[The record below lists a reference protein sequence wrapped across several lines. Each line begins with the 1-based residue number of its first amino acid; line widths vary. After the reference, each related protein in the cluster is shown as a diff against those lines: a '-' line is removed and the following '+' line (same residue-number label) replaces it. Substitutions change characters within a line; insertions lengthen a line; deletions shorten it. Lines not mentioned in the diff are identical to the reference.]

1 MKEEISTIKQI
12 NSEATPI
19 VSLSVTN
26 LDIEVEEGKVYKD
39 SFFIESENKVPIE
52 GYVCTTSDKVE
63 TEAERLEG
71 TRQEIPFYFKGK
83 LATAGNTFEGDIVL
97 ITNGGEYNIPYCVKV
112 IHKFVESSGGRI
124 STMEEFVQI
133 YENNRKEAVDIFFLP
148 NFEEVFLQGK
158 PEQKELY
165 HSLMKSRSKSLIL
178 EEFLTAAGY
187 KNTSFLDVSQD
198 KLVLEEEDSS
208 AQLELLLTQPGY
220 VEGSIYSE
228 KGQIQI
234 SRERF
239 SSDDFT
245 DGKLLFNV
253 ERKQN
258 LLNGSDIIHIDT
270 VRQDIEIS
278 VEWWAKQTALTK
290 EKEKKLYLKKKRA
303 QLMHNYL
310 YFRTGSIAFED
321 FAEDSG
327 HVLEELSRYTEDN
340 EWKLYRMHFF
350 LMEERKE
357 EGKELLELLEKVSQ
371 RDEFTPL
378 EANYFLYLKAM
389 YYRTPE
395 AISKAVSTIREF
407 YELSEYKAEALWML
421 IYLDREY
428 VYNKRLQYDTI
439 RQLFEEG
446 NNSSLLY
453 FEACDILN
461 ENPNY
466 MEELGKFEISI
477 FRWGVRYGYI
487 SLSLSYQFARLALK
501 AKYYNKSIYYIAEK
515 LYGVEPDEQFLQVIC
530 SLLIKGNRTGKEYH
544 EYFRLAVEA
553 NLKIIGLNE
562 FFIRSMDF
570 ETYDLIPQRVLI
582 YFTYSNSLDYLEK
595 AYLYSNVLRN
605 KEKYEEVYGA
615 YYSKMLPFI
624 EEQLLKGRI
633 NEHLAYLY
641 TCFQKEVLEKPDN
654 WKAVCDILFYHKLIC
669 TNPHIIGVYVS
680 CPELGT
686 EKYYPLSGGT
696 GGVEIYND
704 SEYHFQTFENAFA
717 TGGVEIYN
725 DRAVLYFVDNNEQR
739 YVKDINYQLREFL
752 SPQQFEEEWIRRN
765 LSNRKILL
773 MESGKMEENI
783 KEQTLPVLQR
793 IVFNDD
799 FTRWMQVE
807 AVEKMLV
814 YYENHQD
821 KRNLA
826 RWLGKIDY
834 SNISTE
840 FRKTL
845 MDYYMEVGMM
855 EDAFFGIELYGCDIM
870 GAAKILRL
878 ASFGAQCYQG
888 KDDEATLS
896 LAYAA
901 FIRKKCNKDTL
912 IYLMKHFKGETAA
925 LLEIWER
932 SKRFGLET
940 AAFERRILEQVMFTG
955 NDTEGVFPVFESFY
969 ATDEGDE
976 LIDRYLEYASMKELE
991 SSMELN
997 DFMHMAIG
1005 QEIVNGR
1012 MENRHS
1018 RIHFLYYFAGRED
1031 WYDTIKD
1038 TAVYII
1044 NGFLQEEFY
1053 LPVYQ
1058 AYSQW
1063 ITFPI
1068 HYQEMTFLTYH
1079 GRAGSNVI
1087 LRYQIDGEEYSLREL
1102 HLEEV
1107 LPGMYVCHMNFF
1119 QKDHVKY
1126 RLESDGSPVDEGAG
1140 LEFETFEYGDGEDSR
1155 FFTLNHLD
1163 SEESSLPEVKD
1174 CLLKTFFADQYM
1186 KLL

>member
-1 MKEEISTIKQI
+1 MDVKEEISTIKQI

-357 EGKELLELLEKVSQ
+357 EGKELLELLETISQ

-686 EKYYPLSGGT
+686 EKYYPLSGG
-696 GGVEIYND
+696 
-704 SEYHFQTFENAFA
+704 

-1126 RLESDGSPVDEGAG
+1126 RLESDGSPVDEGTG
-1140 LEFETFEYGDGEDSR
+1140 LEFETFEYGDGEESR

>member
-1 MKEEISTIKQI
+1 MDVKEEISTIKQI

-198 KLVLEEEDSS
+198 KLILEEEDSS

-321 FAEDSG
+321 FAEDSE
-327 HVLEELSRYTEDN
+327 HVLEELSQYTEDN

-357 EGKELLELLEKVSQ
+357 EGKELLELLETISQ

-530 SLLIKGNRTGKEYH
+530 SLLIKGNRTAKEYH

-686 EKYYPLSGGT
+686 EKYYPLSGG
-696 GGVEIYND
+696 
-704 SEYHFQTFENAFA
+704 

-888 KDDEATLS
+888 KEDEATLS

-1126 RLESDGSPVDEGAG
+1126 RLESDGSPVDEGTG
-1140 LEFETFEYGDGEDSR
+1140 LEFETFEYGDGEESR

>member
-1 MKEEISTIKQI
+1 MDVKEEISTIKQI

-253 ERKQN
+253 EKKQN

-357 EGKELLELLEKVSQ
+357 EGKELLELLETISQ

-530 SLLIKGNRTGKEYH
+530 SLLIKGNRTAKEYH

-686 EKYYPLSGGT
+686 EKYYPLSGG
-696 GGVEIYND
+696 
-704 SEYHFQTFENAFA
+704 

-888 KDDEATLS
+888 KEDEATLS

-1126 RLESDGSPVDEGAG
+1126 RLESDGSPVDEGDG
-1140 LEFETFEYGDGEDSR
+1140 LEFETFEYGDGEESR

>member
-208 AQLELLLTQPGY
+208 SQLELLLTQPGY

-253 ERKQN
+253 EKKQN

-357 EGKELLELLEKVSQ
+357 EGKELLELLETISQ

-686 EKYYPLSGGT
+686 EKYYPLSGG
-696 GGVEIYND
+696 
-704 SEYHFQTFENAFA
+704 

-1126 RLESDGSPVDEGAG
+1126 RLESDGSPVDEGTG
-1140 LEFETFEYGDGEDSR
+1140 LEFETFEYGDGEESR

-1163 SEESSLPEVKD
+1163 SEEPSLPEVKD

>member
-1 MKEEISTIKQI
+1 MDVKEEISTIKQI

-253 ERKQN
+253 EKKQN

-357 EGKELLELLEKVSQ
+357 EGKELLELLETISQ

-686 EKYYPLSGGT
+686 EKYYPLSGG
-696 GGVEIYND
+696 
-704 SEYHFQTFENAFA
+704 

-1126 RLESDGSPVDEGAG
+1126 RLESDGSPVDEGDG
-1140 LEFETFEYGDGEDSR
+1140 LEFETFEYGDGEESR

>member
-1 MKEEISTIKQI
+1 MKEEISIIEQR
-12 NSEATPI
+12 NSETTPI

-26 LDIEVEEGKVYKD
+26 LDIEVEEGQVYKD

-52 GYVCTTSDKVE
+52 GYVCATSDKVE
-63 TEAERLEG
+63 TEVERLEG

-97 ITNGGEYNIPYCVKV
+97 ITNGGEYNIPYSINV
-112 IHKFVESSGGRI
+112 IRKFVETSKGRI

-133 YENNRKEAVDIFFLP
+133 YENDRKEAVDLFFLP

-158 PEQKELY
+158 PEEKELY

-198 KLVLEEEDSS
+198 KLVLEEDTN

-234 SRERF
+234 SRGHF
-239 SSDDFT
+239 SSDDFA
-245 DGKLLFNV
+245 DGKLSFTV
-253 ERKQN
+253 EKKPN

-270 VRQDIEIS
+270 VRQNIGIS
-278 VEWWAKQTALTK
+278 VEWWTKQTSLTK

-310 YFRTGSIAFED
+310 YFRTGSIGFED

-327 HVLEELSRYTEDN
+327 HVLEELSQYTDEN

-350 LMEERKE
+350 LMEEKKE
-357 EGKELLELLEKVSQ
+357 EGKELLDVLEEASK
-371 RDEFTPL
+371 REEFTPL

-395 AISKAVSTIREF
+395 AISRAVSAIREF

-461 ENPNY
+461 ENPAY

-501 AKYYNKSIYYIAEK
+501 TKYYNKSVYYIAEK

-570 ETYDLIPQRVLI
+570 ETYDIIPQRVLI

-669 TNPHIIGVYVS
+669 NNPHIIGVYVS
-680 CPELGT
+680 CPEIGT

-696 GGVEIYND
+696 SGVEIYNK
-704 SEYHFQTFENAFA
+704 
-717 TGGVEIYN
+717 
-725 DRAVLYFVDNNEQR
+725 RAVLYFVDNNEQR
-739 YVKDINYQLREFL
+739 YVKDINYQLKEFL
-752 SPQQFEEEWIRRN
+752 SPQQFEEEWISRN

-773 MESGKMEENI
+773 MESGKMEESI
-783 KEQTLPVLQR
+783 KEQTLPVLHR

-888 KDDEATLS
+888 RDDEATIS

-912 IYLMKHFKGETAA
+912 TYLMKYFKGETAV

-932 SKRFGLET
+932 GKRFGLET
-940 AAFERRILEQVMFTG
+940 AEFERRILEQVMFTG

-969 ATDEGDE
+969 QSDEGDE

-1018 RIHFLYYFAGRED
+1018 RIHFLYYFAGREE
-1031 WYDTIKD
+1031 WYEKIKD
-1038 TAVYII
+1038 TAIYII

-1063 ITFPI
+1063 IPFPI
-1068 HYQEMTFLTYH
+1068 HYREMTFLTYH
-1079 GRAGSNVI
+1079 GRAGRNVV
-1087 LRYQIDGEEYSLREL
+1087 LRYQIDGEEFSLREL

-1126 RLESDGSPVDEGAG
+1126 RLESDGSPVDEGEN
-1140 LEFETFEYGDGEDSR
+1140 LEFETFEYGDGEESR

-1163 SEESSLPEVKD
+1163 SEESSLTEVKD

>member
-1 MKEEISTIKQI
+1 M
-12 NSEATPI
+12 
-19 VSLSVTN
+19 
-26 LDIEVEEGKVYKD
+26 
-39 SFFIESENKVPIE
+39 
-52 GYVCTTSDKVE
+52 
-63 TEAERLEG
+63 
-71 TRQEIPFYFKGK
+71 
-83 LATAGNTFEGDIVL
+83 
-97 ITNGGEYNIPYCVKV
+97 
-112 IHKFVESSGGRI
+112 
-124 STMEEFVQI
+124 
-133 YENNRKEAVDIFFLP
+133 
-148 NFEEVFLQGK
+148 
-158 PEQKELY
+158 
-165 HSLMKSRSKSLIL
+165 
-178 EEFLTAAGY
+178 
-187 KNTSFLDVSQD
+187 
-198 KLVLEEEDSS
+198 
-208 AQLELLLTQPGY
+208 
-220 VEGSIYSE
+220 
-228 KGQIQI
+228 
-234 SRERF
+234 
-239 SSDDFT
+239 
-245 DGKLLFNV
+245 
-253 ERKQN
+253 
-258 LLNGSDIIHIDT
+258 
-270 VRQDIEIS
+270 
-278 VEWWAKQTALTK
+278 TK

-321 FAEDSG
+321 FAEDSE
-327 HVLEELSRYTEDN
+327 HVLEELSQYTEDN

-357 EGKELLELLEKVSQ
+357 EGKELLELLEAISQ
-371 RDEFTPL
+371 RNEFTPL

-395 AISKAVSTIREF
+395 AISRAVSTIREF

-530 SLLIKGNRTGKEYH
+530 SLLIKGNRTAKEYH

-686 EKYYPLSGGT
+686 EKYYPLSGG
-696 GGVEIYND
+696 
-704 SEYHFQTFENAFA
+704 

-888 KDDEATLS
+888 KEDEATLS

-969 ATDEGDE
+969 ATDEVT
-976 LIDRYLEYASMKELE
+976 
-991 SSMELN
+991 N
-997 DFMHMAIG
+997 
-1005 QEIVNGR
+1005 
-1012 MENRHS
+1012 
-1018 RIHFLYYFAGRED
+1018 
-1031 WYDTIKD
+1031 
-1038 TAVYII
+1038 
-1044 NGFLQEEFY
+1044 
-1053 LPVYQ
+1053 
-1058 AYSQW
+1058 
-1063 ITFPI
+1063 
-1068 HYQEMTFLTYH
+1068 
-1079 GRAGSNVI
+1079 
-1087 LRYQIDGEEYSLREL
+1087 
-1102 HLEEV
+1102 
-1107 LPGMYVCHMNFF
+1107 
-1119 QKDHVKY
+1119 
-1126 RLESDGSPVDEGAG
+1126 
-1140 LEFETFEYGDGEDSR
+1140 
-1155 FFTLNHLD
+1155 
-1163 SEESSLPEVKD
+1163 
-1174 CLLKTFFADQYM
+1174 
-1186 KLL
+1186 

>member
-357 EGKELLELLEKVSQ
+357 EGKELLELLETISQ

-696 GGVEIYND
+696 GGVEIYN
-704 SEYHFQTFENAFA
+704 S
-717 TGGVEIYN
+717 
-725 DRAVLYFVDNNEQR
+725 RAVFYFVDNNEQR

-773 MESGKMEENI
+773 MESGKIEENI

-878 ASFGAQCYQG
+878 ASFGALCYQG

-912 IYLMKHFKGETAA
+912 TYLMKHFKGETAA
-925 LLEIWER
+925 LLE
-932 SKRFGLET
+932 FGLET

-1126 RLESDGSPVDEGAG
+1126 RLESDGSPVDEGTG
-1140 LEFETFEYGDGEDSR
+1140 LEFETFEYGDGEESR

>member
-245 DGKLLFNV
+245 DGKLLFDVEKKQNLLNV
-253 ERKQN
+253 EKKQN

-704 SEYHFQTFENAFA
+704 
-717 TGGVEIYN
+717 
-725 DRAVLYFVDNNEQR
+725 RAVLYFVDNNEQR

-1140 LEFETFEYGDGEDSR
+1140 LEFETFEYGDGEESR

>member
-1 MKEEISTIKQI
+1 MDVKEEISTIKQI

-83 LATAGNTFEGDIVL
+83 LATVGNTFEGDIVL

-253 ERKQN
+253 EKKQN

-357 EGKELLELLEKVSQ
+357 EGKELLELLETISQ

-704 SEYHFQTFENAFA
+704 
-717 TGGVEIYN
+717 
-725 DRAVLYFVDNNEQR
+725 RAVLYFVDNNEQR

-878 ASFGAQCYQG
+878 ASFGALCYQG

-912 IYLMKHFKGETAA
+912 TYLMKHFKGETAA

-1140 LEFETFEYGDGEDSR
+1140 LEFETFEYGDGEESR

>member
-1 MKEEISTIKQI
+1 MDVKEEISTIKQI

-112 IHKFVESSGGRI
+112 IRKFVESSGGRI

-208 AQLELLLTQPGY
+208 AQLELLLTHPGY

-253 ERKQN
+253 EKKQN

-357 EGKELLELLEKVSQ
+357 EGKELLELLETISQ

-704 SEYHFQTFENAFA
+704 
-717 TGGVEIYN
+717 
-725 DRAVLYFVDNNEQR
+725 RAVLYFVDNNEQR

-888 KDDEATLS
+888 KDDATLS

>member
-1 MKEEISTIKQI
+1 MDVKEEISTIKQI

-26 LDIEVEEGKVYKD
+26 LDIEVAEGKVYKD

-63 TEAERLEG
+63 TEVERLEG

-112 IHKFVESSGGRI
+112 IHKFVESLGGRI

-253 ERKQN
+253 EKKQN

-704 SEYHFQTFENAFA
+704 
-717 TGGVEIYN
+717 
-725 DRAVLYFVDNNEQR
+725 RAVLYFVDNNEQR

-1126 RLESDGSPVDEGAG
+1126 RLESDGSPVDEGTG
-1140 LEFETFEYGDGEDSR
+1140 LEFETFEYGDGEESR

>member
-1 MKEEISTIKQI
+1 MDVKEEISTIKQI

-704 SEYHFQTFENAFA
+704 
-717 TGGVEIYN
+717 
-725 DRAVLYFVDNNEQR
+725 RAVLYFVDNNEQR

-878 ASFGAQCYQG
+878 ASFGALCYQG

-1126 RLESDGSPVDEGAG
+1126 RLESDGSPVDEGTG
-1140 LEFETFEYGDGEDSR
+1140 LEFETFEYGDGEESR

>member
-704 SEYHFQTFENAFA
+704 
-717 TGGVEIYN
+717 
-725 DRAVLYFVDNNEQR
+725 RAVLYFVDNNEQR

-1102 HLEEV
+1102 HLEE

>member
-253 ERKQN
+253 EKKQN

-357 EGKELLELLEKVSQ
+357 EGKELLELLETISQ

-686 EKYYPLSGGT
+686 EKYYPLSGG
-696 GGVEIYND
+696 
-704 SEYHFQTFENAFA
+704 

-1126 RLESDGSPVDEGAG
+1126 RLESDGSPVDEGSG

>member
-1 MKEEISTIKQI
+1 MDVKEEISTIKQI

-253 ERKQN
+253 EKKQN

-686 EKYYPLSGGT
+686 EKYYPLSGG
-696 GGVEIYND
+696 
-704 SEYHFQTFENAFA
+704 
-717 TGGVEIYN
+717 VEIYN

-814 YYENHQD
+814 YYENHQN

-912 IYLMKHFKGETAA
+912 TYLMKHFKGETAA

>member
-112 IHKFVESSGGRI
+112 IRKFVESSGGRI

-208 AQLELLLTQPGY
+208 AQLELLLTHPGY

-253 ERKQN
+253 EKKQN

-357 EGKELLELLEKVSQ
+357 EGKELLELLETISQ

-704 SEYHFQTFENAFA
+704 
-717 TGGVEIYN
+717 
-725 DRAVLYFVDNNEQR
+725 RAVLYFVDNNEQR

-773 MESGKMEENI
+773 MESGKIEENI

-888 KDDEATLS
+888 KEDEATLS

-1126 RLESDGSPVDEGAG
+1126 RLESDGSPVDEGTG
-1140 LEFETFEYGDGEDSR
+1140 LEFETFEYGDGEESR

>member
-1 MKEEISTIKQI
+1 MDVKEEISTIKQI

-198 KLVLEEEDSS
+198 KLILEEEDSS
-208 AQLELLLTQPGY
+208 AQLELLLTQSGY

-253 ERKQN
+253 EKKQN

-321 FAEDSG
+321 FAEDSE
-327 HVLEELSRYTEDN
+327 HVLEELSQYTEDN

-357 EGKELLELLEKVSQ
+357 EGKELLELLEAISQ
-371 RDEFTPL
+371 RNEFTPL

-395 AISKAVSTIREF
+395 AISRAVSTIREF

-530 SLLIKGNRTGKEYH
+530 SLLIKGNRTAKEYH

-686 EKYYPLSGGT
+686 EKYYPLSGG
-696 GGVEIYND
+696 
-704 SEYHFQTFENAFA
+704 

-888 KDDEATLS
+888 KEDEATLS

-1126 RLESDGSPVDEGAG
+1126 RLESDGSPVDEGDG
-1140 LEFETFEYGDGEDSR
+1140 LEFETFEYGDGEESR

>member
-1 MKEEISTIKQI
+1 MDVKEEISTIKQI

-39 SFFIESENKVPIE
+39 SFLIESENKVPIE

-112 IHKFVESSGGRI
+112 IRKFVESSGGRI

-253 ERKQN
+253 EKKQN

-357 EGKELLELLEKVSQ
+357 EGKELLELLETISQ

-624 EEQLLKGRI
+624 EEQLLKERI

-704 SEYHFQTFENAFA
+704 
-717 TGGVEIYN
+717 
-725 DRAVLYFVDNNEQR
+725 RAVLYFVDNNEQR

-773 MESGKMEENI
+773 MESGKIEENI

-878 ASFGAQCYQG
+878 ASFGALCYQG

-901 FIRKKCNKDTL
+901 FISKKCNKDKLT
-912 IYLMKHFKGETAA
+912 YLMKHFKGETAA

-1126 RLESDGSPVDEGAG
+1126 RLESDGSPVDEGTG
-1140 LEFETFEYGDGEDSR
+1140 LEFETFEYGDGEESR

>member
-26 LDIEVEEGKVYKD
+26 LDIEVEEGKVYKN

-357 EGKELLELLEKVSQ
+357 EGKELLELLETISQ

-686 EKYYPLSGGT
+686 EKYYPLSGG
-696 GGVEIYND
+696 
-704 SEYHFQTFENAFA
+704 

-1126 RLESDGSPVDEGAG
+1126 RLESDGSPVDEGTG
-1140 LEFETFEYGDGEDSR
+1140 LEFETFEYGDGEESR

>member
-253 ERKQN
+253 EKKQN

-357 EGKELLELLEKVSQ
+357 EGKELLELLETISQ

-421 IYLDREY
+421 IYLDRE
-428 VYNKRLQYDTI
+428 YNKRLQYDTI

-686 EKYYPLSGGT
+686 EKYYPLSGG
-696 GGVEIYND
+696 
-704 SEYHFQTFENAFA
+704 

>member
-1 MKEEISTIKQI
+1 MKEELNLIKQV
-12 NSEATPI
+12 NNDTTPI
-19 VSLSVTN
+19 VSLSITN

-52 GYVCTTSDKVE
+52 GYVCTTSDKMV
-63 TEAERLEG
+63 TEVERLEG
-71 TRQEIPFYFKGK
+71 VRQEIPFYFKGK
-83 LATAGNTFEGDIVL
+83 LATAESSFEGEIVL
-97 ITNGGEYNIPYCVKV
+97 VTNGGEYTIPYSVQV
-112 IHKFVESSGGRI
+112 IHKFIETSQGRI
-124 STMEEFVQI
+124 STMEEFVDI
-133 YENNRKEAVDIFFLP
+133 YKKNRKEAMEIFFLP
-148 NFEEVFLQGK
+148 NFEKVFLEEL
-158 PEQKELY
+158 PEQKSLY
-165 HSLMKSRSKSLIL
+165 HSLMKSRSRSLIL

-187 KNTSFLDVSQD
+187 KEPAFVEVSGE
-198 KLVLEEEDSS
+198 KIVMEEKDT
-208 AQLELLLTQPGY
+208 QVPVTIVLTQEGY
-220 VEGSIYSE
+220 IEGRIYSE
-228 KGQIQI
+228 KGQVQP
-234 SRERF
+234 SVSRF
-239 SSDDFT
+239 SSNDFT
-245 DGKLLFNV
+245 EGTLQITIEK
-253 ERKQN
+253 KQN
-258 LLNGSDIIHIDT
+258 LLNGSDIVRIDT
-270 VRQDIEIS
+270 VRQNIEIP
-278 VEWWAKQTALTK
+278 VEWWTELSSIDKDREQ
-290 EKEKKLYLKKKRA
+290 KLILKRRKA
-303 QLMHNYL
+303 ELMHNYL
-310 YFRTGSIAFED
+310 YFRTGSIGFED
-321 FAEDSG
+321 FAEDSRQ
-327 HVLEELSRYTEDN
+327 VLRELYQSTDDN
-340 EWKLYRMHFF
+340 EWKLYRMHFL
-350 LMEERKE
+350 LMEEQQE
-357 EGKELLELLEKVSQ
+357 EAKTAMESLEKISK
-371 RDEFTPL
+371 EGGFSPL

-395 AISKAVSTIREF
+395 VISKAVTGIREF

-439 RQLFEEG
+439 RQLFEDG

-466 MEELGKFEISI
+466 MEELGEFEISI

-487 SLSLSYQFARLALK
+487 SLTLSYQFARLALK
-501 AKYYNKSIYYIAEK
+501 MKYYSKAVFYIAEK

-570 ETYDLIPQRVLI
+570 TTYDIIPQRVLI

-605 KEKYEEVYGA
+605 KESYEEVYGA
-615 YYSKMLPFI
+615 YYSKMLPFV

-654 WKAVCDILFYHKLIC
+654 WKAVCDILFYHKLVC
-669 TNPHIIGVYVS
+669 DNPHIIGVYVS
-680 CPELGT
+680 CPET
-686 EKYYPLSGGT
+686 EREKYYPLSGGT
-696 GGVEIYND
+696 SCIEVYN
-704 SEYHFQTFENAFA
+704 S
-717 TGGVEIYN
+717 
-725 DRAVLYFVDNNEQR
+725 RAVFYFVDNNEQR
-739 YVKDINYQLREFL
+739 YVRDIEYQLKPFL
-752 SPQQFEEEWIRRN
+752 SPDQFEKEWIRRN
-765 LSNRKILL
+765 LSNKKILL
-773 MESGKMEENI
+773 MESEKMNENI
-783 KEQTLPVLQR
+783 REDAIVVLQQLA
-793 IVFNDD
+793 FNDD
-799 FTRWMQVE
+799 FVKWVQTE
-807 AVEKMLV
+807 AVEKLLT
-814 YYENHQD
+814 YYENHQE

-855 EDAFFGIELYGCDIM
+855 EEAFFGIELYGCDIM
-870 GAAKILRL
+870 GSAKILRL
-878 ASFGAQCYQG
+878 ASFGAQYYQG
-888 KDDEATLS
+888 KKDEVTLS

-912 IYLMKHFKGETAA
+912 TYLMSHFQGETSV

-932 SKRFGLET
+932 GKRFGLET
-940 AAFERRILEQVMFTG
+940 AEFERKILEQVMFTG

-969 ATDEGDE
+969 ATAEGDD

-991 SSMELN
+991 SSMELT

-1018 RIHFLYYFAGRED
+1018 RIHFLYYFAGREE

-1044 NGFLQEEFY
+1044 EGFLQEKFY
-1053 LPVYQ
+1053 LPIYH
-1058 AYSQW
+1058 AYKQW
-1063 ITFPI
+1063 VHFPI
-1068 HYQEMTFLTYH
+1068 HYRELTFLTYR
-1079 GRAGSNVI
+1079 GRPGRQVTLN
-1087 LRYQIDGEEYSLREL
+1087 YQIDGDEYSSRDFK
-1102 HLEEV
+1102 LEEV

-1119 QKDHVKY
+1119 QRDHVKY
-1126 RLESDGSPVDEGAG
+1126 RLEADGELVEDENA
-1140 LEFETFEYGDGEDSR
+1140 LEFETFEYEEGEESR
-1155 FFTLNHLD
+1155 FFTLNYLD
-1163 SEESSLPEVKD
+1163 TEEASLPELKEY
-1174 CLLKTFFADQYM
+1174 LLKTFFADQCM